1 MNIFNIAIKY
11 MNKYMLFV
19 GNSKLFIKYN
29 MLKTNM
35 DKTVMVADSMYF
47 DFIENNI
54 PIPEV
59 IRSNL

>member
-1 MNIFNIAIKY
+1 
-11 MNKYMLFV
+11 MLFV